1 MFGAGLAIRP
11 DNPIQRADAQG
22 FSLQLLPMDV
32 KDAEGLDS
40 ERGLAGKDDKERLT
54 TTSKNEME
62 VNTEKMMRT
71 LFTLKQL
78 EPCRVRM
85 SVL

>member
-1 MFGAGLAIRP
+1 
-11 DNPIQRADAQG
+11 
-22 FSLQLLPMDV
+22 MDV

-78 EPCRVRM
+78 EPCRVHM